1 MRLILPKA
9 INKAWL
15 ARRIGVNRT
24 TVTRWVAGTRSMSY
38 DQHEMVHH
46 ELIRLAS
53 DILVYA
59 LVMQAAID
67 TMDELTE
74 ESF

>member
-1 MRLILPKA
+1 
-9 INKAWL
+9 
-15 ARRIGVNRT
+15 
-24 TVTRWVAGTRSMSY
+24 MSY